1 MKGAIRVLLEV
12 VVVVVVPLHAFIAT
26 TTVCMTLAVYTK
38 RSNQDLYPANAM

>member
-1 MKGAIRVLLEV
+1 MKGAIRVLLE
-12 VVVVVVPLHAFIAT
+12 VVVVVPLHAFIAT